1 MRRSHSRE
9 FSKSIKLECTDPG
22 NDHPPQ
28 DPIRN
33 NVPNGYD
40 VNHLGSETYDYPENY
55 ETYYKTRNDCL
66 GKIILDLAHQ
76 KFYNLFLAKKCNL
89 NGMNSNIHDI
99 CDNFDSFV
107 RLGEQQRKDHSFII
121 QREMEIDKK
130 KLSSH

>member
-66 GKIILDLAHQ
+66 GKIILDLAHD
-76 KFYNLFLAKKCNL
+76 NLFLAKKCNL

-121 QREMEIDKK
+121 QREMEID
-130 KLSSH
+130 L